1 MKTLKKLAVIMLSV
15 MALFGTMTVPASA
28 AAKTSPKKQ
37 TLAAAS
43 LKKTSFTYNRKRQ
56 VGELNR
62 VKGSNGKYLK
72 KGVDYKVVYPKK
84 STNAGTYTV
93 VIKGLGKYA
102 GQTLKKTYTIK
113 KAPAKKNIVTVWTNS
128 VSVKKAQVAK
138 KNYNTNIKFARM
150 AGGSKWVSSNPKV
163 VKVNNAGKITVIKG
177 AKKGTYN
184 VTLVVTARNY
194 KQVKKVVKVVVK

>member
-1 MKTLKKLAVIMLSV
+1 MLSV
-15 MALFGTMTVPASA
+15 MVLFGTMTVPASA

-93 VIKGLGKYA
+93 IIKGLGKYA

-113 KAPAKKNIVTVWTNS
+113 KAPAKKNIVTVWTKS

-163 VKVNNAGKITVIKG
+163 VKVNNAGKITVVKG
-177 AKKGTYN
+177 AKKGTYK

>member
-15 MALFGTMTVPASA
+15 MVLFGTMTVPASA

-93 VIKGLGKYA
+93 IIKGLGKYA

-113 KAPAKKNIVTVWTNS
+113 KAPAKKNIVTVWTKS

-163 VKVNNAGKITVIKG
+163 VKVNNAGKITVVKG
-177 AKKGTYN
+177 AKKGTYK

>member
-15 MALFGTMTVPASA
+15 MVLFGTMTVPASA

-43 LKKTSFTYNRKRQ
+43 LKNTSFTYNRKRQ

-128 VSVKKAQVAK
+128 VSVKKSQVAK

-163 VKVNNAGKITVIKG
+163 VKVNNAGKITVVKG
-177 AKKGTYN
+177 AKKGTYK
-184 VTLVVTARNY
+184 VTLVVNARNY

>member
-15 MALFGTMTVPASA
+15 MVLFGTMTVPASA

-93 VIKGLGKYA
+93 IIKGLGKYA

-150 AGGSKWVSSNPKV
+150 AGGSKWISSNPKV
-163 VKVNNAGKITVIKG
+163 VKVNNAGKITVVKG
-177 AKKGTYN
+177 AKKGTYK

>member
-15 MALFGTMTVPASA
+15 MVLFGTMTVPASA

-128 VSVKKAQVAK
+128 VSVKKSQVAK

-163 VKVNNAGKITVIKG
+163 VKVNNAGKITVVKG
-177 AKKGTYN
+177 AKKGTYK
-184 VTLVVTARNY
+184 VTLVVIARNY

>member
-15 MALFGTMTVPASA
+15 MVLFGTMTVPASA

-72 KGVDYKVVYPKK
+72 K

-93 VIKGLGKYA
+93 IIKGLGKYA

-163 VKVNNAGKITVIKG
+163 VKVNNAGKITVVKG
-177 AKKGTYN
+177 AKKGTYK

>member
-15 MALFGTMTVPASA
+15 MVLFGTMTVPASA

-93 VIKGLGKYA
+93 IIKGLGKYA
-102 GQTLKKTYTIK
+102 GQTLKNLHNQKSTC
-113 KAPAKKNIVTVWTNS
+113 
-128 VSVKKAQVAK
+128 
-138 KNYNTNIKFARM
+138 
-150 AGGSKWVSSNPKV
+150 
-163 VKVNNAGKITVIKG
+163 
-177 AKKGTYN
+177 
-184 VTLVVTARNY
+184 
-194 KQVKKVVKVVVK
+194 

>member
-163 VKVNNAGKITVIKG
+163 VKVNNAGKITVVKG
-177 AKKGTYN
+177 AKKGTYK

>member
-15 MALFGTMTVPASA
+15 MVLFGTMTVPASA

-138 KNYNTNIKFARM
+138 KNYSTNIKFARM
-150 AGGSKWVSSNPKV
+150 AGGPKWVSSNPKV
-163 VKVNNAGKITVIKG
+163 VKVNNAGKITVVKG
-177 AKKGTYN
+177 AKKGTYK
-184 VTLVVTARNY
+184 VTLVVNARNY